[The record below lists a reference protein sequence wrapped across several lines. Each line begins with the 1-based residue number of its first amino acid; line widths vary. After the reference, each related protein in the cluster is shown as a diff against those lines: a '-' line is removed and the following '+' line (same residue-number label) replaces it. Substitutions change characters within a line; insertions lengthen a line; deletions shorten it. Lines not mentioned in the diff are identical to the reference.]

1 MGNMSKSRKNVVAVE
16 TTLSKKNNKK
26 AYAGEKTTP
35 KEITLKFT
43 GGRGVKTGLQ

>member
-35 KEITLKFT
+35 KEITW
-43 GGRGVKTGLQ
+43 GGRQIFLKGL